1 MRLEDQAGNIVETK
15 ETSKIYAKSN
25 KLNLVRKTHSNKKIK
40 DDQLLATCTLVSKT
54 FLVLIQFFVE
64 DER

>member
-25 KLNLVRKTHSNKKIK
+25 ELNLVRKTHSNKKIK

-54 FLVLIQFFVE
+54 FLVLFSFFVE